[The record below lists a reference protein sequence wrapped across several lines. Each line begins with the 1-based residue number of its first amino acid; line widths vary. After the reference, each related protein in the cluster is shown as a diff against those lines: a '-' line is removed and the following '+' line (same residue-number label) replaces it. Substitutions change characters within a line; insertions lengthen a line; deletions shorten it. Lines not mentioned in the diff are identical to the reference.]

1 MKKNLVI
8 IAAALLAGCAAA
20 PHNYQPVKQP
30 FSFPAVG
37 SVETVQVGQAMLK
50 QGVAAKSEAIHL
62 DNEQVAGRYTL
73 LAGSY
78 PKIGEDSQ
86 YNYYSAMTVDGRYI
100 TFGMFDLAAPTA
112 SFRIDKQ
119 TGKVCIY
126 RPEDTVPCADVTYT
140 KDVVNA
146 PNAGGSEQAL
156 IYEGKANN
164 QLKVAYRETG
174 SKAGNVNGNAIYDL
188 SDSKI
193 IGYKGAEIE
202 VIEATNTSIK
212 YKLIKHF

>member
-1 MKKNLVI
+1 MKKNLLMATTV
-8 IAAALLAGCAAA
+8 LLAGCAAA

-62 DNEQVAGRYTL
+62 DSEQVAGRYTL

-78 PKIGEDSQ
+78 PKIGEDDQ
-86 YNYYSAMTVDGRYI
+86 NDYYSAMTVDGRYI

-126 RPEDTVPCADVTYT
+126 RPEDTVPCGKVNYT
-140 KDVVNA
+140 KEVVNA
-146 PNAGGSEQAL
+146 PNSGGVEQSL

-164 QLKVAYRETG
+164 HLKMTYREIG
-174 SKAGNVNGNAIYDL
+174 KSGRSLVSNAIYDL
-188 SDSKI
+188 SDSKV

-212 YKLIKHF
+212 YRLISQF